1 VARWH
6 GGTVARWRGG
16 AAAGQPYH
24 GTAAAVANNSPSDIG
39 QGRLLPTP
47 TVKPLAAA
55 LGRWLAMS
63 DIDLLTVLFNLRNDS
78 TRKLGFV

>member
-1 VARWH
+1 V
-6 GGTVARWRGG
+6 
-16 AAAGQPYH
+16 AGQPYR
-24 GTAAAVANNSPSDIG
+24 GTAAAVANNGPGNIG
-39 QGRLLPTP
+39 HGRLLPTP